1 MSTGLA
7 LSSTGQPPTVTI
19 NTSAALAISSS
30 TTAPRVAWTT
40 GLSRFGWV
48 MITPGCAVRSGGVD
62 IAQLTIPPRRRAG
75 HRREAHER
83 PRLLGKAHGARL
95 PARRTRLGSSERGR
109 GGTGRHAVLR

>member
-19 NTSAALAISSS
+19 NTSAALAISTR

-83 PRLLGKAHGARL
+83 PRLLGESLRGASSGAENAARL
-95 PARRTRLGSSERGR
+95 FRAR
-109 GGTGRHAVLR
+109 AWWNW

>member
-30 TTAPRVAWTT
+30 ITVARVAWTT
-40 GLSRFGWV
+40 GLSRLGWV

-62 IAQLTIPPRRRAG
+62 IAQLTIPPRRPPG
-75 HRREAHER
+75 HTREARER
-83 PRLLGKAHGARL
+83 PRLLGERL
-95 PARRTRLGSSERGR
+95 TRRAFRRAERG
-109 GGTGRHAVLR
+109 